1 MSKAKLSTF
10 EREMQD
16 PAFKEA
22 FEKEYLDF
30 ELSEIVRQL
39 MKEGGQSVRN
49 LAKESGL
56 STTIIQNIRSGNQD
70 DMKVSNFLNISH
82 ACGFK
87 ISLEKDGKKI
97 NL

>member
-1 MSKAKLSTF
+1 MTTF

-22 FEKEYLDF
+22 FEQEYAEF
-30 ELSEIVRQL
+30 ELSELVRQL
-39 MKEGGQSVRN
+39 MEDGGQSVRR

-56 STTIIQNIRSGNQD
+56 STTIIQNVRSGQQD
-70 DMKVSNFLNISH
+70 DMKMSNFINISH
-82 ACGFK
+82 ACGYK
-87 ISLEKDGKKI
+87 LVLEKDGKKI